1 MAGVEIAKSFS
12 ISRQSVSKALQGMD
26 SKVSRVLLE
35 MARSNRIEVT
45 KVNFERGVLFGRS
58 VQLNADAIIFVSAR
72 HGVQVW
78 YWHEGDCDRCSRFNE
93 CRGLLPARSG
103 SRLRDQEIL
112 RRWLMSCSTNLRG
125 SYDRSHQETA
135 WVVSYEGTDKK
146 GEGIYI
152 LK

>member
-1 MAGVEIAKSFS
+1 MRRDGMAGVEIAKSFS

-45 KVNFERGVLFGRS
+45 KVNFERGILFGRS

-78 YWHEGDCDRCSRFNE
+78 YRHEGNCGGCSRFDE
-93 CRGLLPARSG
+93 CRELLEDYAREIGIALGGSGNPAEMADE
-103 SRLRDQEIL
+103 LFHKL
-112 RRWLMSCSTNLRG
+112 
-125 SYDRSHQETA
+125 
-135 WVVSYEGTDKK
+135 
-146 GEGIYI
+146 EGIV
-152 LK
+152 

>member
-1 MAGVEIAKSFS
+1 MFLPLNERQFEFWRMRRDGMAGVEIAKSFS

-45 KVNFERGVLFGRS
+45 KVNFERGILFGRS

-78 YWHEGDCDRCSRFNE
+78 YRHEGGCDRCSRFNE
-93 CRGLLPARSG
+93 CRELLEDYAR
-103 SRLRDQEIL
+103 EIGIAL
-112 RRWLMSCSTNLRG
+112 
-125 SYDRSHQETA
+125 
-135 WVVSYEGTDKK
+135 EGASPSEMADELFHKL
-146 GEGIYI
+146 EGIV
-152 LK
+152 

>member
-1 MAGVEIAKSFS
+1 MFLPLNERQFEFWRMRRGGMAGVEIAKSFS

-26 SKVSRVLLE
+26 SKISRVLLE

-78 YWHEGDCDRCSRFNE
+78 YRHEGDCDICSRFDE
-93 CRGLLPARSG
+93 CRELLEDYAREIGIVLEGSGNPAGMADELFRK
-103 SRLRDQEIL
+103 L
-112 RRWLMSCSTNLRG
+112 
-125 SYDRSHQETA
+125 
-135 WVVSYEGTDKK
+135 
-146 GEGIYI
+146 EGIV
-152 LK
+152 

>member
-1 MAGVEIAKSFS
+1 MFLPLNERQFEFWRMRRDGMAGVEIAKSFS

-58 VQLNADAIIFVSAR
+58 VQLNVDAIIFVSAR

-78 YWHEGDCDRCSRFNE
+78 YWHEGNCDGCSRFDE
-93 CRGLLPARSG
+93 CMELLEDYAREIGIALEGSGNPAEMADE
-103 SRLRDQEIL
+103 LFHKL
-112 RRWLMSCSTNLRG
+112 
-125 SYDRSHQETA
+125 
-135 WVVSYEGTDKK
+135 
-146 GEGIYI
+146 EGIV
-152 LK
+152 

>member
-1 MAGVEIAKSFS
+1 MFLPLNERQFEFWRMRRDGMAGAEIAKSFS

-78 YWHEGDCDRCSRFNE
+78 YRHEGDCDRCSRFNE
-93 CRGLLPARSG
+93 CMELLEDYAREIGIAFEGSGNPAEMADELFRK
-103 SRLRDQEIL
+103 L
-112 RRWLMSCSTNLRG
+112 
-125 SYDRSHQETA
+125 
-135 WVVSYEGTDKK
+135 
-146 GEGIYI
+146 EGIV
-152 LK
+152 

>member
-45 KVNFERGVLFGRS
+45 KVNFERGILFGRS
-58 VQLNADAIIFVSAR
+58 VQLNTDAIIFVSAR

-78 YWHEGDCDRCSRFNE
+78 YRHEDNCDGCIRFNE
-93 CRGLLPARSG
+93 CRELLKDYASEMGISLEGSGNPAEMADE
-103 SRLRDQEIL
+103 LFYKL
-112 RRWLMSCSTNLRG
+112 
-125 SYDRSHQETA
+125 
-135 WVVSYEGTDKK
+135 
-146 GEGIYI
+146 EGIA
-152 LK
+152 

>member
-1 MAGVEIAKSFS
+1 MFLPLNERQFEFWRMRRDGMAGVEIAKSFS

-78 YWHEGDCDRCSRFNE
+78 YRHEGDCDGCSRFNE
-93 CRGLLPARSG
+93 CRELLEDYAREIGIVLAGSG
-103 SRLRDQEIL
+103 NPVEMADELFRKL
-112 RRWLMSCSTNLRG
+112 
-125 SYDRSHQETA
+125 
-135 WVVSYEGTDKK
+135 
-146 GEGIYI
+146 EGIV
-152 LK
+152 